1 VSKKFID
8 FKDLDL
14 FAQNSLKL
22 CDGITFVCIFILYT
36 VLVRIISPL
45 GKDDQKVKQMQ
56 KSALFILLIFYL
68 FKNAKIE
75 PFIKVKELKVR
86 VKSHYKLIVFL
97 QNILGT
103 IISPPFIKHFLQL
116 PFSKI
121 PALSLLL

>member
-103 IISPPFIKHFLQL
+103 IISP
-116 PFSKI
+116 
-121 PALSLLL
+121 LLLNTFCNFLFPRYQL